1 MESLRAMQT
10 YLGAIQAEET
20 EAEMLAAG
28 LNLTEILESRQIIG
42 LMELQG
48 VPRSGLLVKGVLE
61 GGRKNIP
68 LVDLRMRLEAAH
80 RGKTDDASVLIVF
93 ANGAEVGLIVDGRC
107 EA

>member
-68 LVDLRMRLEAAH
+68 LIDLRMKLEAAH
-80 RGKTDDASVLIVF
+80 CGKTDDASVLIVF

>member
-42 LMELQG
+42 LMKLQG
-48 VPRSGLLVKGVLE
+48 VPRGQLLVKGVLE
-61 GGRKNIP
+61 NHGGAIP

-93 ANGAEVGLIVDGRC
+93 ANGVEIGLIVDGGC

>member
-1 MESLRAMQT
+1 MGSLSAMQT

-28 LNLTEILESRQIIG
+28 LNLTEILESRQIVG
-42 LMELQG
+42 LMKLQG
-48 VPRSGLLVKGVLE
+48 VPRSQLLVKGVLE
-61 GGRKNIP
+61 NHRGAIP

-93 ANGAEVGLIVDGRC
+93 ANGVEIGLIVDGGC